1 MDPND
6 LQETFAPGRN
16 FANKIWNAGRFA
28 LMNIGDSAVAAVDD
42 VVGDLELADR
52 WILSRLDA
60 ATQEMTRQL
69 EAFRFHD
76 AADAAY
82 QFFWR
87 ELADWYLEMIKLRMR
102 DDAEPSSRAAAAAT
116 LVESL
121 DGILRLLH
129 PIMPFITEA
138 LWSRLP
144 VPAGRTRGESLVPG
158 PWPDASGRRRDAA
171 AEAQMAE
178 LMELIIAV
186 RGLRSE
192 YKVPPGTVVDVRLS
206 NVGADLR
213 AALAVERRALQRLAQ
228 VGEIADGGN
237 GAGGRAGAHAVLRN
251 GAELFI
257 PLTGIID
264 VDQERDRLRREI
276 ERLDAQ
282 LEATEKRLADQKF
295 VGRAPEEVVARER
308 DKAANFRD
316 QRDRLSGKLA
326 DLG

>member
-1 MDPND
+1 M
-6 LQETFAPGRN
+6 
-16 FANKIWNAGRFA
+16 
-28 LMNIGDSAVAAVDD
+28 V
-42 VVGDLELADR
+42 
-52 WILSRLDA
+52 
-60 ATQEMTRQL
+60 
-69 EAFRFHD
+69 
-76 AADAAY
+76 
-82 QFFWR
+82 
-87 ELADWYLEMIKLRMR
+87 KLRMR

-138 LWSRLP
+138 LWLRLP

-158 PWPDASGRRRDAA
+158 PWPDDSGRRRDRA
-171 AEAQMAE
+171 AESQMAE
-178 LMELIIAV
+178 LMELIVAV

-213 AALAVERRALQRLAQ
+213 AALAVERRSLQRLAQ

-237 GAGGRAGAHAVLRN
+237 GAGGRVGAHAVLRN

-264 VDQERDRLRREI
+264 VEQERERLRREI
-276 ERLDAQ
+276 ERLDTQ
-282 LEATEKRLADQKF
+282 LEATEKRLADRKF
-295 VGRAPEEVVARER
+295 VGRAPEQVVTRER
-308 DKAANFRD
+308 DKATNFRD